1 MADKPERPKFKRRA
15 LGRSLSKRKL
25 GKKDDEGE
33 ESGGE
38 EAAADESSDDSAAS
52 AEPDDENDPTAPL
65 PIATGPIPPAP
76 TSAPPG
82 APQPSFD
89 ERMVKLRSGAS
100 WFTREFG
107 AFLVGLGRSASSRG
121 KEFGDNVV
129 RPFSSALLEAVI
141 ALVLLAFTL
150 LLGISLGRG
159 LHPVLK
165 TSADSTTPNTTA
177 PPRGRGHP
185 FPVASP
191 TTRPSFKPLP
201 ERNKSEG
208 AKQALTTFLEAI
220 NQGDHQS
227 AYSQLSPGWQ
237 KELTFESFSK
247 GYASARDLRYTI
259 EEAVP
264 LGSDRVQLEV
274 ILAVQEGAN
283 TRKYAGTYIALKTED
298 GWKLDSGSLR

>member
-15 LGRSLSKRKL
+15 LGRSLSKRRL
-25 GKKDDEGE
+25 GKKDEDEGD

-38 EAAADESSDDSAAS
+38 EAASEESSDDSS
-52 AEPDDENDPTAPL
+52 SSDDGDANDPTAPL
-65 PIATGPIPPAP
+65 PIATSPIPPAP
-76 TSAPPG
+76 G
-82 APQPSFD
+82 ANTPATPQPSFD

-150 LLGISLGRG
+150 LLGITLGRG

-165 TSADSTTPNTTA
+165 TSADGTGQTSVT

-227 AYSQLSPGWQ
+227 AYAQLSPGWQ
-237 KELTFESFSK
+237 KELSFENFSK

-283 TRKYAGTYIALKTED
+283 TRKYAGTYIALKTD
-298 GWKLDSGSLR
+298 NGWKLDSGSLR